1 MKKIIA
7 LTATIW
13 CIYSCG
19 IIGSLNSN
27 TSIKPH
33 ERFVLGQ
40 NEHGKFRTYLKNE
53 GTTVLKIFQT
63 PINGVNS
70 SVIILN
76 PQEVVHVKT
85 AKNIAL
91 IIENTGDI
99 YGSVTLKV
107 KGDLNLGMT
116 YKQP

>member
-13 CIYSCG
+13 SIYSCG

-53 GTTVLKIFQT
+53 GNTLLKIFQSS
-63 PINGVNS
+63 IDGGSNS
-70 SVIILN
+70 PVLVL
-76 PQEVVHVKT
+76 PQESIQIKT
-85 AKNIAL
+85 AQNTAL
-91 IIENTGDI
+91 VIENTGAV